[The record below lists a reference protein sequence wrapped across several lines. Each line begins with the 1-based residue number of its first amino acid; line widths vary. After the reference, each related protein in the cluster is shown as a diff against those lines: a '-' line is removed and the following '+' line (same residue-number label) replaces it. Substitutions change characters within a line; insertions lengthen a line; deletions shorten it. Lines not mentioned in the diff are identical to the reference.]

1 MADLQLSLTSAE
13 RDYLVNLLERVHKEK
28 LVEEHRTR
36 TPSYR
41 EDIERQEK
49 LILGVLSKLGAS
61 AS

>member
-1 MADLQLSLTSAE
+1 MAELELSLTSAE
-13 RDYLVNLLERVHKEK
+13 RDYLVNLLERVRKET

-49 LILGVLSKLGAS
+49 LIESVLSKLRTTAG
-61 AS
+61 